1 MQNVSFKNIEDFLE
15 FIPED
20 ELKMV
25 ELLRKIIGDC
35 IPNITEKLSY
45 NVPYYKLNK
54 NICFIW
60 PSSVMWGKKK
70 TYKGVRFGFT
80 NGYLLSDEI
89 SFLDKGDRKQVYW
102 KDFENLNEID
112 VVLLKSYIFG
122 AVEIDKQLSKNKN
135 GIQRKT
141 GR

>member
-1 MQNVSFKNIEDFLE
+1 
-15 FIPED
+15 
-20 ELKMV
+20 
-25 ELLRKIIGDC
+25 
-35 IPNITEKLSY
+35 
-45 NVPYYKLNK
+45 
-54 NICFIW
+54 
-60 PSSVMWGKKK
+60 MWGKKK